1 MLRELGFLGIIKVNP
16 AIISTLLFFSILLLT
31 CLLERG
37 IFFIGNA
44 GWSDE
49 FWHRLKAAVQ
59 AGRLHEARTLCAQ
72 KKNVF
77 AETFLVAVSSTH
89 LTRADNQDMVQIAR
103 ENALE
108 KLRRRLGVFSTLSFI
123 SPLVGLLG
131 TVTGIMQ
138 AFSDLG
144 RSGSGGANI
153 VAAGISEALVATAA
167 GIVVAVPAAIFYNYF
182 LYRVRGIGV
191 RLNNYANELVILI
204 YGGEETGDKPAQPKA
219 SEIRAKFVH

>member
-1 MLRELGFLGIIKVNP
+1 MLRELGFMGILKVNP
-16 AIISTLLFFSILLLT
+16 AIISTLLFFSVLLMAFLI
-31 CLLERG
+31 ERAWT
-37 IFFIGNA
+37 FLVHA

-49 FWHRLKAAVQ
+49 FWHRLKASVQ
-59 AGRLHEARTLCAQ
+59 SGRLHEARAMCSQ
-72 KKNVF
+72 SRNVF
-77 AETFLVAVSSTH
+77 AQVFHVAISSTH
-89 LTRADNQDMVQIAR
+89 LTRADNEDLVQIAKD
-103 ENALE
+103 NQLD
-108 KLRRRLGVFSTLSFI
+108 KLRARLGLFSTFSFI

-138 AFSDLG
+138 AFSDLS

-153 VAAGISEALVATAA
+153 VAAGISEALVTTAA

-182 LYRVRGIGV
+182 TFRVRGIGTKM
-191 RLNNYANELVILI
+191 NNYAHELIILM